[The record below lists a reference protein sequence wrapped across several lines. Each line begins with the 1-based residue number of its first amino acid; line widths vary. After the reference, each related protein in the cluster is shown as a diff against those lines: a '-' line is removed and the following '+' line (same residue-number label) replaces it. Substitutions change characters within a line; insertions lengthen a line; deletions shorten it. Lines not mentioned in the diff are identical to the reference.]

1 MEIVSIFGKNLFA
14 IKYTGETKDKF
25 SRLFELWQDAE
36 YLEEFFETH
45 KSDLENG
52 FWGTISVEDA
62 IIETFEYAREFEDTL
77 LKLSENSTPEQLER
91 LEDIFRP
98 LHNSQ
103 YHILTLNKS
112 KAKQTW
118 LRLYALKVEN
128 DVYIITGGAIKLT
141 QKMQDRN
148 HTTTELTKIESCRR
162 FLLDQGIIDIDGII
176 DEIES

>member
-14 IKYTGETKDKF
+14 IKFTGETKDEF

-52 FWGTISVEDA
+52 FWDTTSVEDA
-62 IIETFEYAREFEDTL
+62 IIETFEYAREFESAL
-77 LKLSENSTPEQLER
+77 LELSEKSNAEQIESM
-91 LEDIFRP
+91 EDIFSP

-118 LRLYALKVEN
+118 LRLYALRVDS
-128 DVYIITGGAIKLT
+128 DVFIITGGAIKLT
-141 QKMQDRN
+141 QKMQDRK
-148 HTTTELTKIESCRR
+148 HTAIELRKIESCRR
-162 FLLDQGIIDIDGII
+162 FLLDQGIIDIEGVIE
-176 DEIES
+176 EIES